1 MSNANR
7 AEIVFVA
14 GMTGTGKTQW
24 LLQRIAK
31 RKRLMVWSPKE
42 AIDKYAERFRGHLV
56 KSSLETR
63 QIVKGAGAGPICVV
77 FQPTGARKNDE
88 QLFSMFCDIAMDA
101 RNMTVVVDE
110 LHTVTRPS
118 WAPAGWSKLNLM
130 GRGFGTSVYGISQRP
145 ASVDKDFFGNCSM
158 FHCGRLGFGPDA
170 KVMSDLLNVPPS
182 ELLSLPDMHYIEREP
197 RAGGSRKGIT
207 KWKG

>member
-31 RKRLMVWSPKE
+31 RKRLMIWSPKE
-42 AIDKYAERFRGHLV
+42 PIDNYAGRFRGHLV
-56 KSSLETR
+56 RSALECHR
-63 QIVKGAGAGPICVV
+63 IVKGAGKGPVCVV
-77 FQPTGARKNDE
+77 FSPTGERKKDE
-88 QLFSMFCDIAMDA
+88 LLFSVFCDIAMDA
-101 RNMTVVVDE
+101 RDMCVVVDE

-118 WAPAGWSKLNLM
+118 WAPPGWSKLNLM

-158 FHCGRLGFGPDA
+158 HHSGRLGFDNDA
-170 KVMSDLLNVPPS
+170 KVMANLLGVPPG
-182 ELLSLPDMHYIEREP
+182 ELLALPDMHYIEREP
-197 RAGGSRKGIT
+197 RAGAAKRGVT